1 LWFPSWRLAKSR
13 HRRSAGERQLDHV
26 WVLTSILF
34 HRDFDGRNAVNR
46 DEMDEGRY
54 DNSEKG
60 YSRVVWVDYG
70 VHLGWHESEAND
82 QLCSDIRVSK
92 ADLL

>member
-1 LWFPSWRLAKSR
+1 LGKSR
-13 HRRSAGERQLDHV
+13 HRRSAGGLQWGHV
-26 WVLTSILF
+26 LGLTSIPF
-34 HRDFDGRNAVNR
+34 HNDLSGRIAVNR